1 MTNWLSPNA
10 PLSTRARALAIS
22 HPVRVVSPAELLQSV
37 SEIQFKYCG
46 ITNAPTDHGRKWRS
60 LAEHVVYFLISNSSI
75 ANFANCSVPRDAGSL
90 LWIMPGVAHQT
101 EIQSITRP
109 IRCYFLRFSLLD
121 RMTQQSIRLEQ
132 DYIVNHDAWAV
143 LPYFKQLVDT
153 LETPHGHYL
162 ARARYLTGLIA
173 AWALDAT
180 EAESP
185 VRVFSAQQR
194 RRIVQFME
202 SRIGEEVA
210 PSDIAESL
218 ELTPRYFSR
227 IFHQTYNMSPRH
239 WIVHWRIQKAAM
251 MLAETEMKPKEIA
264 FKLGYC
270 NRHLF
275 SRQFKEVMG
284 VGARAYRNGGADKM

>member
-1 MTNWLSPNA
+1 MTNRLSPKA
-10 PLSTRARALAIS
+10 PSSARAKALSIC
-22 HPVRVVSPAELLQSV
+22 HPVRVVTPAQMLHSV
-37 SEIQFKYCG
+37 NDIQFKYCG
-46 ITNAPTDHGRKWRS
+46 ITRAPTNHGRNWRS

-75 ANFANCSVPRDAGSL
+75 AKFANGSVPRDAGSL

-109 IRCYFLRFSLLD
+109 IRCYFLRFSLHD
-121 RMTQQSIRLEQ
+121 RDMQRSIRLEQ
-132 DYIVNHDAWAV
+132 DYIVNHEAWAV
-143 LPYFKQLVDT
+143 LPYFKQLIDT

-162 ARARYLTGLIA
+162 PRARYLTGLIA
-173 AWALDAT
+173 AWVLDAMD
-180 EAESP
+180 ADSP
-185 VRVFSAQQR
+185 SRVFSAQQR
-194 RRIVQFME
+194 RRIAQFME
-202 SRIGEEVA
+202 GRVGQEVA
-210 PSDIAESL
+210 PADIAESL

-239 WIVHWRIQKAAM
+239 WIVHWRLHKAAM

-275 SRQFKEVMG
+275 CRQFKEVMG
-284 VGARAYRNGGADKM
+284 VGARAYRH